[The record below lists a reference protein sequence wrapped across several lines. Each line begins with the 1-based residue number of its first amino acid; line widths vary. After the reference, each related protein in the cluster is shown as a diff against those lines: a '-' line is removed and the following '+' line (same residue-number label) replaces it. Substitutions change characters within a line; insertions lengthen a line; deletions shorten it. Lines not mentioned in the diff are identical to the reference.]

1 MPNLKLPESVKKTIE
16 TVKKADFEIYVVGG
30 CVRALIMSWSTKD
43 WDFATNATPEQILE
57 IFPNGFYDNTF
68 GTVGVPQEGG
78 EVYEITTYRTER
90 EYSDRRHPDIITWG
104 KTLDEDLARRDFTIN
119 AIAFDGQNLIDPFD
133 GQRDLTE
140 KIVRAVGD
148 PSERFSEDALRLL
161 RAVRITTE
169 LGFLIEPK
177 TLEAIKENA
186 HLIEKVSGERIREE
200 LLKILKSQFPADG
213 FTLLRSCGLLKE
225 ILPEL
230 DKCFGVEQKSPGR
243 HHIYDV
249 GTHSVLSLKNCPS
262 GDPIV
267 RFATLLHDA
276 GKPAVFKKDKKGL
289 ITFYNHEVLGT
300 SIVRNIAQRL
310 NFSKKDRERLVNL
323 VRWHQFV
330 VDEFQTDAAIRR
342 FIRRVG
348 PENVQDMFDLRIG
361 DRLGGG
367 CATATSWR
375 LRKFMERTAEVQKHI
390 PSIADLKVNGN
401 DVMQELGIE
410 PGPKV
415 GKILNALFEE
425 ITDDPT
431 KNTREYLLERIKIL
445 SQQ

>member
-1 MPNLKLPESVKKTIE
+1 MEA
-16 TVKKADFEIYVVGG
+16 VKKAGFEVYVVGG
-30 CVRALIMSWSTKD
+30 CVRALIMDWPTKD

-57 IFPNGFYDNTF
+57 IFPNGFYDNIF
-68 GTVGVPQEGG
+68 GTVGVPQEDGA
-78 EVYEITTYRTER
+78 VYEITTYRTER
-90 EYSDRRHPDIITWG
+90 GYSDRRHPDIIAWG
-104 KTLDEDLARRDFTIN
+104 KTLEEDLARRDFTIN
-119 AIAFDGQNLIDPFD
+119 AIAFDGQNLIDPFN
-133 GQRDLTE
+133 GQKDLID

-161 RAVRITTE
+161 RAVRIATE
-169 LGFLIEPK
+169 LEFLIEPK
-177 TLEAIKENA
+177 TFEAIKENV
-186 HLIEKVSGERIREE
+186 HLIQRVSGERIREE
-200 LLKILKSQFPADG
+200 LLKILRSDFPADG
-213 FTLLRSCGLLKE
+213 FTLLRSSGLLKE

-249 GTHSVLSLKNCPS
+249 GIHSVLSLKNCPS

-267 RFATLLHDA
+267 RLATLFHDI
-276 GKPAVFKKDKKGL
+276 GKPVVYKKDTKGL

-300 SIVRNIAQRL
+300 SIVRNIAERL
-310 NFSKKDRERLVNL
+310 NFSKKDRERLINL

-375 LRKFMERTAEVQKHI
+375 LRKFMERTIEVQKHT
-390 PSIADLKVNGN
+390 PSVADLKVNGN
-401 DVMQELGIE
+401 DVMKVLGIG

-415 GKILNALFEE
+415 GQILNTLFEE

-431 KNTREYLLERIKIL
+431 KNTREYLLERIK
-445 SQQ
+445 SFQE